1 MDGPYVFNFEVFMMK
16 LKDFVKF
23 MRAAHNLSLYEPD
36 VKTKKIMQ
44 SDCLREVNEKAVS

>member
-23 MRAAHNLSLYEPD
+23 MRAAHNLSLYDPG
-36 VKTKKIMQ
+36 VKNVKNHAK
-44 SDCLREVNEKAVS
+44 